1 MREFLFA
8 LLVMNVS
15 SHATIEEGYKIK
27 TRKGKVYMAKKALMK
42 QKTEQTDDYS
52 SDYSLG

>member
-8 LLVMNVS
+8 LLVMNT
-15 SHATIEEGYKIK
+15 HANEEGYKIK
-27 TRKGKVYMAKKALMK
+27 TRKGKVYLAERAMMK
-42 QKTEQTDDYS
+42 HKTGQTNDYS